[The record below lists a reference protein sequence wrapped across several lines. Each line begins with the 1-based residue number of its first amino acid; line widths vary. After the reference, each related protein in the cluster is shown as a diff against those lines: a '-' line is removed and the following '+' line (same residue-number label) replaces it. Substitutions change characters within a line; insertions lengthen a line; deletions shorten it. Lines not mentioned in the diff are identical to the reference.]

1 MAPDCDGLPLA
12 TWRKLAPMRHR
23 TPTTDLEPSRASLTL
38 RGVEREYG
46 IARPYVSELVR
57 RGEIPGIR
65 RGRAIRVLRADVES
79 WWRREAARTASRAEA
94 VAARVLDR
102 EARRAG

>member
-1 MAPDCDGLPLA
+1 
-12 TWRKLAPMRHR
+12 MRHR
-23 TPTTDLEPSRASLTL
+23 RPVTDLEPTRAALSM

-46 IARPYVSELVR
+46 LSRVYLGELIR

-79 WWRREAARTASRAEA
+79 WWRREAARSTARAES
-94 VAARVLDR
+94 VVERVLER
-102 EARRAG
+102 EARRA

>member
-1 MAPDCDGLPLA
+1 MPHRAA
-12 TWRKLAPMRHR
+12 MRHR
-23 TPTTDLEPSRASLTL
+23 RPVTDLEPTRSALSM

-46 IARPYVSELVR
+46 ISRVYLGELIR

-65 RGRAIRVLRADVES
+65 RGRAIRVLRTDVES
-79 WWRREAARTASRAEA
+79 WWRREAARSTAQAEA
-94 VAARVLDR
+94 VVDRVIAR